1 MASSSTC
8 TRALTFCF
16 LICLNKVWQGCWRG
30 VALVVFHRRLRAV
43 ARHAGFFFFV
53 FFWASGS
60 VPCAWRWLVSTKVNY
75 VMMCCVMMCYV
86 LYCST
91 IELTLVII
99 VFVMIYCSTMERTLV
114 IIVFVMIFVV
124 QLNGHWLLLSLCWYI
139 VVQLIFVIVMMYYS
153 TIKPMLFIFF
163 YVMSIIVQLHRLRS
177 YICTHT
183 YEYRWC
189 NIVQWNRLRPMYG
202 YI

>member
-1 MASSSTC
+1 MLWLYLVHALGHWLLFFNLFKQSVTRLLKGCCAGRFSPTVTSRCASC
-8 TRALTFCF
+8 R
-16 LICLNKVWQGCWRG
+16 
-30 VALVVFHRRLRAV
+30 
-43 ARHAGFFFFV
+43 FFFLV

-75 VMMCCVMMCYV
+75 VMMCYVMMCYV

-124 QLNGHWLLLSLCWYI
+124 QLNGHWSLLSLWWYI
-139 VVQLIFVIVMMYYS
+139 VVQLNFVIVMMYYS
-153 TIKPMLFIFF
+153 TIKPMLYSTMKPVTPHVWTYIEREMIYYSAAMLWYTIRCCLFF
-163 YVMSIIVQLHRLRS
+163 SMWWVL
-177 YICTHT
+177 
-183 YEYRWC
+183 
-189 NIVQWNRLRPMYG
+189 
-202 YI
+202 